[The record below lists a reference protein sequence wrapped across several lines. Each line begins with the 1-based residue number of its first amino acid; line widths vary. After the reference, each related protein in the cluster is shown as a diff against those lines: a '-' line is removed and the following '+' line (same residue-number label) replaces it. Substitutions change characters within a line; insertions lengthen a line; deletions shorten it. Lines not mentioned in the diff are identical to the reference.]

1 MSYKLTKEESIL
13 EIPSCAIHRQGKTD
27 GALPQKMPQ
36 GSLSTPALLKLDL
49 CISKRLAIL
58 SH

>member
-36 GSLSTPALLKLDL
+36 LQRHQQEAKTGFT
-49 CISKRLAIL
+49 
-58 SH
+58 